1 MRLKHFS
8 GLNSYLLIQL
18 GIYLS
23 DIMKLEICIMDV
35 QIPIYSNCAAVS
47 YQYELQSV
55 AISAMN
61 NLAVLKKKE
70 ALTGTSKLYLI

>member
-1 MRLKHFS
+1 
-8 GLNSYLLIQL
+8 
-18 GIYLS
+18 
-23 DIMKLEICIMDV
+23 MDV